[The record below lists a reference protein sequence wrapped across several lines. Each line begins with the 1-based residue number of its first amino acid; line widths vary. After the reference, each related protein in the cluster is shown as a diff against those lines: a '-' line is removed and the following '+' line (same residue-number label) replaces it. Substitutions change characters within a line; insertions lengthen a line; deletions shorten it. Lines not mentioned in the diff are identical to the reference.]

1 MSLVLLAESGFCVR
15 RCLLVVH
22 LTLSFARAALGLQE
36 MHSQGEARQSLS
48 PLTQVST
55 AAVKCDSSLSV
66 CALLWV
72 LQDETINSSYKNKAW
87 CIGKAGETERGVKR
101 CYLDGWAGAHI
112 TQACQRCGQ
121 LAAPVLGE
129 RGATARTSDFWTE
142 QKPHL
147 FQQMCWVSWNLLML
161 TVPYP
166 APSGPYR
173 TVRHSHPREDL
184 KSCMVHRGLLS
195 TPATLFWVLSW
206 FRVILGACNL
216 KKMGSSA
223 RGCGCIPHVGA

>member
-1 MSLVLLAESGFCVR
+1 MLSGCAVTGSTVGLSLHHVPCASGWVWFLCEMLLVV
-15 RCLLVVH
+15 VVH
-22 LTLSFARAALGLQE
+22 LTLSFDRAALGLQE

-48 PLTQVST
+48 PLIQVST
-55 AAVKCDSSLSV
+55 AAIKCDSSLSV

-129 RGATARTSDFWTE
+129 RGATARTYDVWTG
-142 QKPHL
+142 QKLH
-147 FQQMCWVSWNLLML
+147 F
-161 TVPYP
+161 P
-166 APSGPYR
+166 ADVLGILEPTDVDCPISCPFGP
-173 TVRHSHPREDL
+173 
-184 KSCMVHRGLLS
+184 
-195 TPATLFWVLSW
+195 
-206 FRVILGACNL
+206 I
-216 KKMGSSA
+216 
-223 RGCGCIPHVGA
+223 